1 MAHELWGHSLR
12 QYVCVGS
19 SRAMREMGERLR
31 HGNGVGGGG
40 QWGQGGGGGVGWG
53 SDAWEAG
60 GGNKGPSV
68 FRGAMEVN
76 GRGRG
81 LTLTPPTVGGV
92 ESGPA
97 HFGPVFA
104 RPSLPAEHKVPHGSP
119 HCPPMAPY

>member
-1 MAHELWGHSLR
+1 MVS
-12 QYVCVGS
+12 
-19 SRAMREMGERLR
+19 
-31 HGNGVGGGG
+31 GG
-40 QWGQGGGGGVGWG
+40 QWGATGGGEGARRGGGGWWGEERVGG
-53 SDAWEAG
+53 
-60 GGNKGPSV
+60 
-68 FRGAMEVN
+68 GAMEVG